1 MRSEIVHRTKI
12 SYHVAEEEST
22 YSKAEIKNLS
32 RGNTT
37 DLPFKGVEM
46 TEEEGREREG
56 RTVWTDDVMDGGK
69 GSEMEYLKFSTPY
82 FLTIYRNFHNSG
94 FSWQAKVI

>member
-1 MRSEIVHRTKI
+1 MRAEIVSKNQNC
-12 SYHVAEEEST
+12 YHVAEEEST

-56 RTVWTDDVMDGGK
+56 RT
-69 GSEMEYLKFSTPY
+69 
-82 FLTIYRNFHNSG
+82 
-94 FSWQAKVI
+94 